1 VKRRVFILAALAV
14 CAAVPFDSIVAQR
27 KKPDPCATDTT
38 RWRFTVTPYFWAT
51 GIVGDVGTRAR
62 TAHIDLR
69 FSKIFDNLD
78 GAFMLPF
85 EVSKGRIGIGAEVIY
100 TRVSFDRATAGRGF
114 TGASLTATQ
123 FIGEIAPRIQ
133 VYSNKKTRVDV
144 LFGTRAWYL
153 DNTVSLRAD
162 RIPDLTT
169 DSKKAWWDRF
179 AGARATYNITNS
191 IDIEVRGDVGG
202 FDSETTWQAIGG
214 VGYTLSNSFKLR
226 AGYRQ
231 LDVNYREGGNGIIY
245 DVGLGGPIIGLAYRF

>member
-1 VKRRVFILAALAV
+1 MKRRVFILAALAV

-62 TAHIDLR
+62 TAHIDVR

-162 RIPDLTT
+162 RIPDLTA

-191 IDIEVRGDVGG
+191 IDIELRADAGG
-202 FDSETTWQAIGG
+202 FDSKTTWQAIGG
-214 VGYTLSNSFKLR
+214 IGYAFGWGDVIAVWRYLDYDFGSDKKVESINFNLSL
-226 AGYRQ
+226 
-231 LDVNYREGGNGIIY
+231 IHI
-245 DVGLGGPIIGLAYRF
+245 